1 MAGLT
6 TLVAEPRVASEFTVV
21 GLDPLRAAV
30 CASGEL
36 DLATRDALI
45 EVLAQQDEARRQFVH
60 LDLSGVTF
68 MDCSC
73 LGVLIASHHR
83 LRARRRLL
91 IISGANALV
100 ARVLKLS
107 GHDDLLFVVPAE
119 HDPFGKVPK
128 PRVAS

>member
-1 MAGLT
+1 MAAVT
-6 TLVAEPRVASEFTVV
+6 TLVAEPSVAFEFTVV
-21 GLDPLRAAV
+21 GLDPLRAAIGAV
-30 CASGEL
+30 GEL
-36 DLATRDALI
+36 DLAARDALI
-45 EVLAQQDEARRQFVH
+45 DVLDQQDDARRQFVH

-73 LGVLIASHHR
+73 LGALIASHHR
-83 LRARRRLL
+83 LRARRGLL

-107 GHDDLLFVVPAE
+107 GRDDLLFVVPAE